1 MAGRWTVI
9 AQRQFEELT
18 PQGSFRSV
26 VEVTFQLAS
35 GTTGSIKVPVPLYNE
50 DYVREQIDAQA
61 GVMLGVENL
70 SG

>member
-1 MAGRWTVI
+1 MAGRWSVI

-26 VEVTFQLAS
+26 VEVTFQLTS
-35 GTTGSIKVPVPLYNE
+35 GTVGTVKIPVPLYNE
-50 DYVREQIDAQA
+50 EYVREQIETVA
-61 GVMLGVENL
+61 GQMAAVENL

>member
-1 MAGRWTVI
+1 MAGRWSVI

-26 VEVTFQLAS
+26 VEVTFQLTS
-35 GTTGSIKVPVPLYNE
+35 GTVGTVKIPVPLYSE
-50 DYVREQIDAQA
+50 EYARVQIESAA
-61 GVMLGVENL
+61 SAMIGVESL

>member
-1 MAGRWTVI
+1 MAGRWSVI

-26 VEVTFQLAS
+26 VEITFQLVS
-35 GTTGSIKVPVPLYNE
+35 GTTGTVKIPVPLYSE
-50 DYVREQIDAQA
+50 EYAREQIETAA
-61 GVMLGVENL
+61 SAMLAVENL